1 MHVERLS
8 LFFVEENIAKKK
20 RHPEYIHIRQDP
32 EEQHP
37 RGGMVT
43 SKIPNKTGIPPD
55 QHRLIFADKQLVCGR
70 QSVRC
75 HATYFRSV
83 VDVTRHLP
91 YYSSSPLILAT
102 TYNAVLAPAIQ
113 TQTRLYSTPQAF
125 EVVFVLLYYKSGVNR
140 VLIVRLLDSCL

>member
-1 MHVERLS
+1 MLNDS
-8 LFFVEENIAKKK
+8 CLLFVEENITKKR

-32 EEQHP
+32 EEHHP
-37 RGGMVT
+37 RGGMLT
-43 SKIPNKTGIPPD
+43 SKIPKKAGIPPD

-75 HATYFRSV
+75 YATYFRSV
-83 VDVTRHLP
+83 ADVTRRLP

-102 TYNAVLAPAIQ
+102 RYNSVLAPAIQ

-125 EVVFVLLYYKSGVNR
+125 EVVFVLLYYEIKVNR